1 MGRDSTRTL
10 NGGAGRNRTDDRGV
24 AVHCIT
30 TLLPRLYSV
39 IQLFQISFN
48 YVTPFTEAYGYSC
61 SEAAILGNVDNK
73 STTYQLLHS
82 IAAKPA

>member
-39 IQLFQISFN
+39 IQLFHVSS
-48 YVTPFTEAYGYSC
+48 FTEHTVYSC
-61 SEAAILGNVDNK
+61 SEAAILGNVGNK